1 MPNDKKKRNILAQT
15 AWIAKEAGKES
26 FLNDYTSNIS
36 QLAQDTKMISET
48 LMAGKTKVRDVFTD
62 MKQNGGKKFADWFF
76 DRGDEFSD
84 GDLSTDSDSDFDAGF
99 DIDNGGEDSGPPSQI
114 LDADSMKGIA
124 RGQVSAMYNI
134 AGKQAEA
141 AMMNASQ
148 ITSEIN
154 GRASEI
160 ITSINNLN
168 KSVISIS
175 EKLDSLL
182 KLQSAVAEANAEQ
195 TSQLSEGGGKQR
207 GIYNEQGK
215 VTLGSFFNY
224 QKQRVSDMSDTVKMF
239 LDPAQWSPATVLS
252 SLIDM
257 TGVKDKK
264 IFGKSNGEGEHK
276 DDNKVSYN
284 EMMKTINDTL
294 DVTLEK
300 YLTKATEP
308 PAWLKKIPGFDLFGG
323 FIEDLFR
330 GDRGDARRQ
339 ANDRQSYITDT
350 YNTKEAK
357 FDGIVRQSIVEII
370 PGYLQ
375 QIVGALTGE
384 DFHVD
389 RHGHLSNKKESDV
402 EKMQSFDTSVYSRSA
417 LDSDDRSD
425 FLKGLK
431 AETYTVANKDGGT
444 QTKKNPYIEKMTASA
459 TDAAMQSFMFWAI
472 QYFTEEHPR
481 MEVIHGLKT
490 PEFWQYISKNMS
502 ANIDIPG
509 WNKDV
514 IKFYIAQ
521 LRYQITNNDKSNVH
535 TARIIRQACEAETKA
550 KESFY
555 ANAAAK
561 GQIENVPDLTPQNIS
576 KLLASK
582 QDLQIETSNFNE
594 ERQKAMETIN
604 AKTEERLKNGAID
617 ETVGD
622 RKFHIDQSAPRIG
635 ALKEKYEKELAEY
648 KQALLDSME
657 SSMTGADGKK
667 LNFSEW
673 QKQLEKKGQEDTSKM
688 DTMSGILSKDA
699 PIPKFHANVIG
710 RLDTIIDLLGSS
722 KKGKSKVYTKYR
734 QARDAELAAE
744 EAARKEAENA
754 TTIDTGNND
763 NTNNDNTNDNN
774 GGDNKGGNKE
784 DDSGGDDDEP
794 PPIVREDP
802 GFAKE
807 MKSTISQFDIKGG
820 LKEIISAPF
829 AAVSSLFEKAKKKI
843 TKSPEDQSS
852 NGNSND
858 EDKEEEKKEKQ
869 EKEQA
874 EDAAVVQAAS
884 SVSTNLS
891 QDGESDSKEK
901 SLISSALDHIKNPGL
916 KKIVKSIHA
925 KGADA
930 ITEAQEKADK
940 KGGIIGK
947 LFGSGGL
954 LAIVGKKL
962 MDFVKNFIAKPFI
975 NIVGKPFLQ
984 FLKDGISHGFKNV
997 KEGFSELFNIK
1008 KKDPEQVKKETDEEK
1023 TRKTIQDIIPAWLGS
1038 IKEAIENIG
1047 KPKPEQPTGG
1057 TNNTQENT
1065 ESDGQNQ
1072 ETWYDKLKAKA
1083 SGVKTKIGEK
1093 LFGTENNR
1101 TKLGGFVDNVK
1112 KNPVIGAIG
1121 KILGPL
1127 GKIALGVGQII
1138 ASVVMGF
1145 AAVKSFSKFV
1155 TNVLTKS
1162 LKGLEKGVSKILNAV
1177 KPIVTIIGNF
1187 ISKISDFAS
1196 KIVDSLS
1203 GILGTLMGVVGRVLT
1218 TILDSLTPFFDAI
1231 LTVLDTVVDIVTPIL
1246 DIIIEALSPILDTLG
1261 EFLSSVGDI
1270 MKDVLAPFV
1279 EIIGELLVPVLK
1291 LVAPY
1296 FELVTSVLSTVAK
1309 FISGT
1314 LKTTVVPILKTIANA
1329 VGLVADGIKR
1339 IIGFGKKILGGLI
1352 SGIGRLMKGVGTLTF
1367 NKNLKQKGDELIK
1380 AGGDKVQE
1388 GQEKMNAADES
1399 FGKRIEKQKEIDRS
1413 SILNKEK
1420 QHEVGN
1426 AAAKEIGNL
1435 AGKAI
1440 NTIPIVNVTNA
1451 VMDTDIG
1458 GAIGKTGA
1466 NVVNAGRDLYYGSKI
1481 PDVDPTKVTGSGDEA
1496 IEYQSGVLEEI
1507 RDYVA
1512 VVPEMLTTGFKIFKP
1527 IIQLIATGIKAIAAP
1542 ITIIAKIISVIAAP
1556 YAKLFSKIGNL
1567 LFGKNDDEQS
1577 GDGIHQTETM
1587 PKNGAIP
1594 KIDNSKIGEINID
1607 VRGSGDTDISSDTQE
1622 LINVFKPVS
1631 DDVLD
1636 VLIDIRNALV
1646 GGIGGGTSGDGSGK
1660 GKSSLPG
1667 GLIDSR
1673 TGSMYSDSM
1682 TGAGFG
1688 ASQGSNIALAS
1699 TPGSTSEFQDN
1710 TEGTYGEKILNTG
1723 GLNGVISNI
1732 RDNSVS
1738 VLKSVKEDR
1747 LGIFPVLS
1755 ASLSPISA
1763 TLMSFF
1769 SAFVKV
1775 YLPTFASLVNDI
1787 AMPLLKQFVK
1797 YHDDYTDFQY
1807 KIQLPMLSS
1816 VRVNM
1821 VPKIQSLLAQ
1831 LEVLLGAMQSGMG
1844 QILAGQGMILIALN
1858 QPAMGETLFKAAG
1871 GLAAAGLNVMMSG
1884 VTAQANL
1891 VSKQLDNTNQP
1902 ISELYEPQGTPE
1914 NNGEEEP
1921 SEEPTPE
1928 NTPQTEPSNPTN
1940 PTPTPEPTPQ
1950 DEPQTEPSNPTNP
1963 TPSNPDGTSPDTT
1976 PSPSPSPSPSSEP
1989 EPEPSPSPTPTPNP
2003 NPNTNPGQS
2012 PTPTPNTN
2020 PNTNPGQSP
2029 QIEPTPTPTPI
2040 PEPGTKPDTT
2050 PQPPPPVI
2058 DTNSVGYHPLT
2069 DVTGG
2074 GDSQGSYGGFMNMG
2088 KRGCGPLALAD
2099 ALVRRGSG
2107 NVDTRALTKS
2117 MAASGAY
2124 SQTRGTS
2131 VGGFINYA
2139 RSMGMGYQIGGVTN
2153 NSLRRASPNNP
2164 ITLVG
2169 SGGGFGTRNGNNHY
2183 INVIGTDGAGG
2194 AYVSNPMTGRIE
2206 RRSVGDLTA
2215 GSIMGLY
2222 GSGDVEP
2229 YDIYDLYGNGPTT
2242 ATSAIQ
2248 VQTNYGSPSPYG
2260 TSTTVDGTRYSSSNA
2275 TYNRISSNL
2284 ASQIIAYVPSST
2296 QEAINTA
2303 YKLWAAN
2310 NKDHVQT
2317 YNTAAKWLAKQI
2329 QDGGTKGLYWPIF
2342 TDEEKAAVNGA
2353 VLKAIYDTK
2362 FKYGNVTSTET
2373 GESAGTLSGSTSG
2386 GLTQKEAAKR
2396 LAELKVSNPDLYN
2409 QLVEAYN
2416 MQVANGKLSPDSQP
2430 MDWWV
2435 AHNSG
2440 QFDPE
2445 KGNFET
2451 LVKLLSSSI
2460 ISSYNK
2466 PGGSSGSE
2474 DGTSADGTSYAS
2486 SGVSAGYSGAGIGY
2500 GVPGF
2505 TVIGVTNGASG
2516 TYKTQ
2521 YSGKDDERYV
2531 AENVDPESLKKEA
2544 GNPYRAFAESMKK
2557 LQNVFNNILNIFTGG
2572 NNNKVRD
2579 VLEEEANKESEQTS
2593 REYLGNEAYEEYEP
2607 VAYKLYQDEHPQNA
2621 NESDENYAKRLQGG
2635 WTDAVRRK
2643 YMKRVSKNDLKK
2655 TNGLYQTSM
2664 IDAANGVSSS
2674 TWGDYDKE
2682 QGLWTNSALGGINYN
2697 GVATVNG
2704 GIGSLMINSGV
2715 GGSSYAGGGT
2725 GALSGGATGT
2735 AANGGTMASGDGA
2748 IMDTSSYTQ
2757 EITDV
2762 NIQAGAT
2769 GMLQSP
2775 VHEYFSKTGG
2785 AAVEY
2790 ASSGDQNWYVYRGG
2804 PLANNKGEGTT
2815 SDVHKGIDIWT
2826 IPKDKREGG
2835 AELHAITGGTVVDAR
2850 GGGKRESDSSNNGG
2864 WGNTVAWTDSAG
2876 YKHRYAHMY
2885 EDPSVKVGD
2894 TIAPGQ
2900 LLGHMGDTGYSRGSH
2915 LHYQV
2920 ETASGQPVNP
2930 LTYFEYRA
2938 PSQPLTSNNS
2948 SYDSTSTVDADEEG
2962 RNALGAG
2969 SDLEQ
2974 NPNSDYWA
2982 PYVWNFLKSEGFSDA
2997 GAAGV
3002 MGNFYRESLMIPY
3015 LAEGKGYSPPYQ
3027 GSWDYTLKAD
3037 AGGSFVGDS
3046 VGYGLAQWTNSSRKQ
3061 TLLNN
3066 AKSNNVSV
3074 GSLTAQ
3080 FATLREE
3087 LAGSEKAAASVKN
3100 DTDPV
3105 TAARNWQKLFERAG
3119 VVAQEDRDNAAKKY
3133 FEQFNGTMGTA
3144 ANGTGGLMTGG
3155 GAMPMLGNGYQFKND
3170 EYLDI
3175 WDDTAMLQTPE
3186 KRGFGRATRNGG
3198 FINYATAAAGGIKN
3212 NFQVDT
3218 DFSQATLG
3226 IVQAGG
3232 LSGGGGAGGYGA
3244 SGALGGTGV
3253 TVSGNGGQF
3262 VNSLTAVNVAAKSQ
3276 LQRTY
3281 DDSHSWTKLNLNG
3294 KTLSGK
3300 VDCTGMIEFAL
3311 DDMGLENSYNSNAFV
3326 SAAASNQY
3334 PIKDKSGN
3342 QSTAFISM
3350 PFNKES
3356 VQLGDILVRNGHGE
3370 VAAGVYNG
3378 KIYGWNWGNDDDI
3391 VYSEDVSEKIAAGAD
3406 PLQAFVE
3413 NGRPTL
3419 GSHTYIIRPNGG
3431 GGGGT
3436 SSTQTTDEEASSLSA
3451 ALGVTGSGD
3460 YDESIPAID
3469 TNKLIGFTGSTIS
3482 PEGSY
3487 EEYYEQQAY
3496 ELYMREHPQNSGESD
3511 ENYEKRLQA
3520 GWTDDVKRKYMKRVS
3535 KDDLKNRNSSF
3546 MQYAQITKP
3555 DHPSIFG
3562 DYDKSTGTWDDAL
3575 FKPTTNKTS
3584 IIKADRTINNT
3595 ITNVDDP
3602 KPQVV
3607 NNTTY
3612 QIQKSDK
3619 TDNERMERLMNHTFN
3634 VSAKRVEDLLEKII
3648 DKMDTM
3654 TGKKEPD
3661 ITDVLGLNNNNQNP
3675 FPNDDIPMQIQRL
3688 SKG

>member
-62 MKQNGGKKFADWFF
+62 IKQNGGKKFADWFF

-224 QKQRVSDMSDTVKMF
+224 QKQRVSEMSDTVKMF
-239 LDPAQWSPATVLS
+239 LDPSMMTPSTILS
-252 SLIDM
+252 MLIDE
-257 TGVKDKK
+257 TGIKDKK

-323 FIEDLFR
+323 FIEDIFR

-339 ANDRQSYITDT
+339 ANDRQSYITDN

-481 MEVIHGLKT
+481 MEAIHGLKT

-582 QDLQIETSNFNE
+582 RDLQTETSNFNE
-594 ERQKAMETIN
+594 ERQKAIEDIN

-617 ETVGD
+617 ETIGD

-648 KQALLDSME
+648 KQALLDSTE
-657 SSMTGADGKK
+657 SSMEGADGKK

-673 QKQLEKKGQEDTSKM
+673 QKQLERKGQEDTSRM

-710 RLDTIIDLLGSS
+710 RLDTIIDLLGSSS

-858 EDKEEEKKEKQ
+858 EDKEEKKEKQ

-891 QDGESDSKEK
+891 QDGESNSKEK
-901 SLISSALDHIKNPGL
+901 SLISSALEHIKNPGL
-916 KKIVKSIHA
+916 KKIVKNIHA

-947 LFGSGGL
+947 LFGSGGFLAL
-954 LAIVGKKL
+954 LGAIGKKL
-962 MDFVKNFIAKPFI
+962 MGFVQKFIAKPFI
-975 NIVGKPFLQ
+975 NYIGKPFLQ
-984 FLKDGISHGFKNV
+984 MMKDGITHGFNNV
-997 KEGFSELFNIK
+997 KEGFSELFGIK

-1023 TRKTIQDIIPAWLGS
+1023 TRKTIQDVIPEWLGK

-1072 ETWYDKLKAKA
+1072 ETWYDKLKTKA
-1083 SGVKTKIGEK
+1083 AGVKTKVNEK
-1093 LFGTENNR
+1093 LFGTGENR
-1101 TKLGGFVDNVK
+1101 TKLGSFMDNAK
-1112 KNPVIGAIG
+1112 TKMGNSKILGAIG
-1121 KILGPL
+1121 KIAGPVA
-1127 GKIALGVGQII
+1127 KIALGVGQII
-1138 ASVVMGF
+1138 ATVVMGF
-1145 AAVKSFSKFV
+1145 TAVKTFSEFV
-1155 TNVLTKS
+1155 TKTLSKS

-1196 KIVDSLS
+1196 KIVESLS
-1203 GILGTLMGVVGRVLT
+1203 GILGTLMNVVGKVLN
-1218 TILDSLTPFFDAI
+1218 TIFDALSPALDAI
-1231 LTVLDTVVDIVTPIL
+1231 LSVLDVLVDVITPIL
-1246 DIIIEALSPILDTLG
+1246 DVVVEALNPILDVLG

-1270 MKDVLAPFV
+1270 LKDVLAPFV
-1279 EIIGELLVPVLK
+1279 EILGELLVPVLK
-1291 LVAPY
+1291 LVTPY
-1296 FELVTSVLSTVAK
+1296 LELATSALTTVAK

-1314 LKTTVVPILKTIANA
+1314 LKTTVVPLLKTIANT
-1329 VGLVADGIKR
+1329 VGLIGDGVKWLTSWFKT
-1339 IIGFGKKILGGLI
+1339 IGGKAKQLVGKFIAGLGNLPGLGGLKKI
-1352 SGIGRLMKGVGTLTF
+1352 GKEMQTSGESDMAAAEETR
-1367 NKNLKQKGDELIK
+1367 KN
-1380 AGGDKVQE
+1380 AGASALQH
-1388 GQEKMNAADES
+1388 A
-1399 FGKRIEKQKEIDRS
+1399 EKQEEITKS
-1413 SILNKEK
+1413 SMLNKDTAHK
-1420 QHEVGN
+1420 FSHDMTNQAIGDFGGKLINATPAGQIVNLMTGDN
-1426 AAAKEIGNL
+1426 IGGKLAKDAAAWHNDNID
-1435 AGKAI
+1435 AA
-1440 NTIPIVNVTNA
+1440 
-1451 VMDTDIG
+1451 
-1458 GAIGKTGA
+1458 
-1466 NVVNAGRDLYYGSKI
+1466 YGSKI

-1512 VVPEMLTTGFKIFKP
+1512 VVPEMLTAGFKALKP
-1527 IIQLIATGIKAIAAP
+1527 VIQLITTGIKAIVAP
-1542 ITIIAKIISVIAAP
+1542 ITIITKLISVIAAP

-1567 LFGKNDDEQS
+1567 LFGKNDDEQTS
-1577 GDGIHQTETM
+1577 DGIHQTATM
-1587 PKNGAIP
+1587 PKDGAIP

-1646 GGIGGGTSGDGSGK
+1646 GGIGGGTAGGAGSGE
-1660 GKSSLPG
+1660 GGSSLPG
-1667 GLIDSR
+1667 GLVDSR

-1928 NTPQTEPSNPTN
+1928 DTPQTEPSNPSN
-1940 PTPTPEPTPQ
+1940 PT
-1950 DEPQTEPSNPTNP
+1950 PTNP
-1963 TPSNPDGTSPDTT
+1963 TPSNPGGTSPN
-1976 PSPSPSPSPSSEP
+1976 PSPSPSPSPSP
-1989 EPEPSPSPTPTPNP
+1989 EQEPSSP
-2003 NPNTNPGQS
+2003 S

-2183 INVIGTDGAGG
+2183 INVIGTDGTGG

-2260 TSTTVDGTRYSSSNA
+2260 TSTTVDGARYSSSHA
-2275 TYNRISSNL
+2275 TYSRISSNL

-2460 ISSYNK
+2460 LSSYNK

-2775 VHEYFSKTGG
+2775 VHEFFSKTGG
-2785 AAVEY
+2785 AAVQY

-3281 DDSHSWTKLNLNG
+3281 DDSHSWKKLNLNG

-3431 GGGGT
+3431 GGGT

-3496 ELYMREHPQNSGESD
+3496 QLYMREHPQNSGESD

-3520 GWTDDVKRKYMKRVS
+3520 GWTDDVKRKYMKLVS

-3555 DHPSIFG
+3555 DHSSIFG
-3562 DYDKSTGTWDDAL
+3562 DYNKATGTWDDAL